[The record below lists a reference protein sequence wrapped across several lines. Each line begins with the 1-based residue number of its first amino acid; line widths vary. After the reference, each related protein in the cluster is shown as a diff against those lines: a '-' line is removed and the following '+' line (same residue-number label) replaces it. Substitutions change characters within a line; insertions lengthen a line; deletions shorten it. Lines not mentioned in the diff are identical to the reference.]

1 MGANALKGFGL
12 GIATLGG
19 EVGKGMMAD
28 TVERKRQESEARK
41 EASLERRWRAEL
53 EASKAER
60 EAGRTFEAGER
71 DKDRTFRSGE
81 SEKDRKQR
89 ESEEAGRN
97 SRTDRQLELAERRSL
112 TAELSDVRQQVGTRL
127 NALNMKAMQQMQ
139 KLQET
144 KVGAD
149 LEKATAE
156 LESQYKQAFSQI
168 TELGQAQHQQVL
180 NAYGDLGKQVAES
193 MSYNQPEQDE
203 MGLFSPTGGDTKDA
217 GTGNPPPKSGTVDPV
232 TGKVVEMPDTNF
244 SFGGMFDIGMNV
256 ATGKMTRA
264 EADAAAQARW
274 NQPKSPV
281 DYVAGP
287 AGAIAGALTGLGK
300 ESTVGL
306 WDWATTRK

>member
-60 EAGRTFEAGER
+60 EAGRAFEAGER
-71 DKDRTFRSGE
+71 GKDRTFRENE
-81 SEKDRKQR
+81 SAKDRKQR
-89 ESEEAGRN
+89 EAEEAGRN

-112 TAELSDVRQQVGTRL
+112 TSELSDVQQQVGTRL
-127 NALNMKAMQQMQ
+127 NALNMKAMQQAQ

-144 KVGAD
+144 LTGPALD
-149 LEKATAE
+149 KATAE
-156 LESQYKQAFSQI
+156 LESQYKQAFAQI

-193 MSYNQPEQDE
+193 MSYNAPTQDD
-203 MGLFSPTGGDTKDA
+203 MGLFAPIGGEGA
-217 GTGNPPPKSGTVDPV
+217 GTGTDNPPPKSGTVDPV
-232 TGKVVEMPDTNF
+232 TGKVVEMPDSF
-244 SFGGMFDIGMNV
+244 SFGPVFDIARKTASGQVPV
-256 ATGKMTRA
+256 AQSL
-264 EADAAAQARW
+264 EQAKSLYER
-274 NQPKSPV
+274 PKSVV
-281 DYVAGP
+281 DMVTVP
-287 AGAIAGALTGLGK
+287 AGALGGMVVGGLENVGG
-300 ESTVGL
+300 GL
-306 WDWATTRK
+306 WDLATTRR

>member
-60 EAGRTFEAGER
+60 EAGRAFEAGER
-71 DKDRTFRSGE
+71 GKDRTFRENE
-81 SEKDRKQR
+81 SAKDRKQR

-97 SRTDRQLELAERRSL
+97 SRTDRQIDLAERRSL
-112 TAELSDVRQQVGTRL
+112 TSELSDVRQQVGTRL
-127 NALNMKAMQQMQ
+127 NALNMKAMQQAQ

-144 KVGAD
+144 LTGPALD
-149 LEKATAE
+149 KATAE
-156 LESQYKQAFSQI
+156 LESQYKQAFAQI

-193 MSYNQPEQDE
+193 MSYNAPTQDD
-203 MGLFSPTGGDTKDA
+203 MGLFAPIGGEGA
-217 GTGNPPPKSGTVDPV
+217 GTGTDNPPPKAGEVDPSTGKIVELPESGLSLSSGFDAGRRVGRGDITYNQSIAEYMDSLNTQKNSRLGTLGHIVAEPVGTVV
-232 TGKVVEMPDTNF
+232 GWGE
-244 SFGGMFDIGMNV
+244 
-256 ATGKMTRA
+256 
-264 EADAAAQARW
+264 
-274 NQPKSPV
+274 
-281 DYVAGP
+281 
-287 AGAIAGALTGLGK
+287 
-300 ESTVGL
+300 GL
-306 WDWATTRK
+306 WDYGFKPK